1 MLQMLTNEMISK
13 FYQDVNSLGLKF
25 PVAAIAKETG
35 YSKGNVSGY
44 LKGNQPS
51 ENFISAFYRKFS
63 DRLDKVP
70 KNATTATETAKI
82 SPISKNMHKD
92 NRTNKLTTTTAK
104 IDYGMRPTN
113 GNQGKDTP
121 VDLNITIQEQ
131 ALAARIFA
139 EAHLKDRDIMLALTR
154 IIEDKNLKK

>member
-1 MLQMLTNEMISK
+1 MISK

-44 LKGNQPS
+44 LKGNPPS

-70 KNATTATETAKI
+70 KNGTTATEATQI
-82 SPISKNMHKD
+82 STISKNKD
-92 NRTNKLTTTTAK
+92 TDTRKNKLTTVTGQ
-104 IDYGMRPTN
+104 IDYGMKPTAN
-113 GNQGKDTP
+113 GTKENDAVIAVRILAETSKIDSETISKLT
-121 VDLNITIQEQ
+121 DLVTKLI
-131 ALAARIFA
+131 
-139 EAHLKDRDIMLALTR
+139 
-154 IIEDKNLKK
+154 KK